1 MATGY
6 RIDFTDQNLNRSFEL
21 APFTTNGPVTPND
34 ESLDSRATDAASTLL
49 LYGKGAPDYGER
61 IQENMLHQLEN
72 FANDVE
78 PAYPVHGQF
87 WLDTSVSPAQMRLY
101 NAFKYTVVAADPP
114 NDSSNN
120 WFAITPSTPEDEAA
134 QVARFIVNKKVTVI
148 DDPST
153 HNKERYSVTTTAV
166 VNGSSNV
173 EFAVTPTPAT
183 PRNGWYIGGWEY
195 MHHTNAVLRD
205 DWILTP
211 TPTDPTSWTITQV
224 RDPINTYDIANKNYV
239 DTEIATAIAATNEL
253 SELNDVTFTTAPV
266 NQEILMHNG
275 AVWTN
280 VPIVDAIVPL
290 SGTGSSSM
298 TGDIDMG
305 GNRIFNLPL
314 GTPLT
319 ASDAPSRQY
328 VDDSIASLGGSVPT
342 ILNDLADVTMAG
354 PVLQDVLYYN
364 GAQWTN
370 IAPATWAAAN
380 DIVMETVSPTF
391 TVPVYVPAIP
401 PVANNELANKKYVD
415 DEIAIGILAAGDGVI
430 NSLTFDN
437 GSKDLEITTTIGGL
451 FTVNLAGAA
460 GGSDDFTHEIL
471 NPNQNPLDFG
481 PLILGH
487 ALENTHYQD
496 TSYPDI
502 PVDKVIR
509 EFSVTLG
516 RHANPNPRLVLTVD
530 NAAGTIVNMVNT
542 DLGATQCHAPISY
555 AALMP
560 YVVGMNRLSVF
571 VNGQKYIADEFG
583 VVHVLGKD
591 MSGGTEIILTHGM
604 ETGLLPATDYD
615 IDVNVNGTGFTTYTI
630 DSDDAFRLG
639 DMVDALNVVG
649 AAASPQWSCILY
661 EGILH
666 FYSGTSGTG
675 SSIDVTN
682 GSGANPD
689 LIAGVVGNA
698 GTTGTIFIDLAE
710 NIFNFTTPTD
720 YGFKEGSTGSPG
732 LVGFENNTFTFNSTL
747 PLNAVIEVVIEIDL
761 YNRN

>member
-6 RIDFTDQNLNRSFEL
+6 QIDFTDQNINRSFEL

-72 FANDVE
+72 FANAVE

-87 WLDTSVSPAQMRLY
+87 WLDTSVSPSQLRIY
-101 NAFKYTVVAADPP
+101 NAFRYTVVAADAP
-114 NDSSNN
+114 NDTLNN
-120 WFAITPSTPEDEAA
+120 WFAITPTSPGDETE
-134 QVARFIVNKKVTVI
+134 QVARFVVNKKVTII

-153 HNKERYSVTTTAV
+153 HNKERYSVTNTAV
-166 VNGSSNV
+166 VNGSSRV
-173 EFAVTPTPAT
+173 EFGVSPTPAT
-183 PRNGWYIGGWEY
+183 PRTGWYIGGWEY
-195 MHHTNAVLRD
+195 VHHNNAVLKE
-205 DWILTP
+205 DWVLTSNP
-211 TPTDPTSWTITQV
+211 ANPAAWTITQV
-224 RDPINTYDIANKNYV
+224 RDPVLQYDIANKNYV
-239 DTEIATAIAATNEL
+239 DTEIIAAISASNEL

-280 VPIVDAIVPL
+280 VPVVDAIVPL
-290 SGTGSSSM
+290 AGTGSNQM
-298 TGDIDMG
+298 LGPIDMG
-305 GNRIFNLPL
+305 GQRLYNVPL

-328 VDDSIASLGGSVPT
+328 VDDQVALVTGVVPT
-342 ILNDLADVTMAG
+342 VLDDLADVTMAG
-354 PVLQDVLYYN
+354 ATSGDILNYN
-364 GAQWTN
+364 GSQWTN
-370 IAPATWAAAN
+370 ITPAAWAAAN
-380 DIVMETVSPTF
+380 GIVTETVSPTF
-391 TVPVYVPAIP
+391 AVPVFVPAFP
-401 PVANNELANKKYVD
+401 PAANNELANKKYVD
-415 DEIAIGILAAGDGVI
+415 DEIAIGIIAAGDGVI

-437 GSKDLEITTTIGGL
+437 GSKDLEITTTIGGT
-451 FTVNLAGAA
+451 FTTNLSGAA

-471 NPNQNPLDFG
+471 NPNTDPLDFG

-487 ALENTHYQD
+487 ALENTFYQEA
-496 TSYPDI
+496 SYPI
-502 PVDKVIR
+502 VPVDKVIR

-516 RHANPNPRLVLTVD
+516 RYANPKPRLVVTVD

-542 DLGATQCHAPISY
+542 DLGATQLHAPISY
-555 AALMP
+555 ASVMP
-560 YVVGMNRLSVF
+560 YVVGQNRLMVW
-571 VNGQKYIADEFG
+571 VNGVKQYADEFG

-591 MSGGTEIILTHGM
+591 SFGGTEIVLSHGM
-604 ETGLLPATDYD
+604 ETGLTAATDYD

-630 DSDDAFRLG
+630 DSDDASRLG

-649 AAASPQWSCILY
+649 NAASPKFSVTLG

-666 FYSGTSGTG
+666 FHSGTSGTG

-682 GSGANPD
+682 GSGANAD
-689 LIAGVVGNA
+689 LIAAIVGNA
-698 GTTGTIFIDLAE
+698 GTTGAIYIDLAE

-720 YGFKEGSTGSPG
+720 FSYKEGSTGSPG
-732 LVGFENNTFTFNSTL
+732 RVGFENNTITFNTTY
-747 PLNAVIEVVIEIDL
+747 PLGAVIELIIEIDL
-761 YNRN
+761 YNRD